1 MTATL
6 EPSSA
11 RAEELQ
17 AAAIAIEREV
27 AQVIVGYSDVL
38 RGVLV
43 ALLAGGHTLLE
54 GAPGLGKTLLVRTL
68 SDVLH
73 LRYSRIQFTP
83 DLMPADIIGTNVLV
97 DSETGERRFIFQHG
111 PIFGNLILADE
122 INRASPKT
130 QSALLEAMQER
141 TVTVG
146 TSAYPLPAPFFVM
159 ATQNPIEMAGTYPL
173 PEAQLDRFLFKLKMG
188 SPTAVQLTEIVNRT
202 TSSEEHHVR
211 RLADGDALLEM
222 RQLGRKVFI
231 APHVTD
237 YAVRLIMATY
247 PAGDG
252 DGPGI
257 VRQYVRYGAS
267 PRAAQALVIAAK
279 ITAFLSGR
287 FNVSFQDIRDV
298 AQPALRHR
306 LILNIEA
313 DVAGVN
319 PDDIVESVIRHVAE
333 ELRG

>member
-1 MTATL
+1 MTATAK
-6 EPSSA
+6 PSVSDA
-11 RAEELQ
+11 AELQ
-17 AAAIAIEREV
+17 ATAIAIEREV
-27 AQVIVGYSDVL
+27 AQVIVGYPDVL
-38 RGVLV
+38 RGVLI

-83 DLMPADIIGTNVLV
+83 DLMPADIIGTNILI
-97 DSETGERRFIFQHG
+97 DSETGERRFVFQNG

-141 TVTVG
+141 SITVG
-146 TSAYPLPAPFFVM
+146 TTQHALPEPFFVM

-188 SPTAVQLTEIVNRT
+188 SPTAAQLTEIVNRT
-202 TSSEEHHVR
+202 TSADEPTVQ
-211 RLADGDALLEM
+211 RLAGGDQLLEM
-222 RQLGRKVFI
+222 RRVARMVLI

-247 PAGDG
+247 PTGDAAA
-252 DGPGI
+252 PQE
-257 VRQYVRYGAS
+257 VRQFVRYGAS

-287 FNVSFQDIRDV
+287 FNVSMQDIRDV
-298 AQPALRHR
+298 ARPALRHR

-313 DVAGVN
+313 EVSGVD
-319 PDDIVESVIRHVAE
+319 PDSILDSVIRHVPE
-333 ELRG
+333 EA

>member
-1 MTATL
+1 MTAII
-6 EPSSA
+6 EPSAA

-17 AAAIAIEREV
+17 AAAIAIEREI
-27 AQVIVGYSDVL
+27 AQVIVGYEDVL

-97 DSETGERRFIFQHG
+97 DSESGERRFVFQHG

-141 TVTVG
+141 TITVG
-146 TSAYPLPAPFFVM
+146 NSDYMLPEPFFVL

-188 SPTAVQLTEIVNRT
+188 SPTAAQLTEIVNRT
-202 TSSEEHHVR
+202 TSTEEPHVR
-211 RLADGDALLEM
+211 RVADGDALLEM
-222 RQLGRKVFI
+222 RHIARKVFI

-247 PAGDG
+247 PAGHADV
-252 DGPGI
+252 PPLI
-257 VRQYVRYGAS
+257 RQFVRYGAS

-279 ITAFLSGR
+279 ITAFLAGR
-287 FNVSFQDIRDV
+287 FNVSFQDIRDMV
-298 AQPALRHR
+298 RPALRHR

-313 DVAGVN
+313 EVAGIDAEV
-319 PDDIVESVIRHVAE
+319 IIESVIRHVRE
-333 ELRG
+333 EPAG